1 MRYISFLFALCIV
14 AGCADNSAPSN
25 AERVELPLQCDEKQI
40 TCSGLYK
47 NTQYKLTLSEPNL
60 PALEPLSFVLQAT
73 DLESEKAE
81 SVSIKGI
88 EAWFE
93 GRDMFMGEHKLSVEY
108 SSEGVMLNG
117 IIPVCV
123 TGSDMVWRLNIL
135 LQRGQEPLRAYADLR
150 SLTVHE

>member
-1 MRYISFLFALCIV
+1 M
-14 AGCADNSAPSN
+14 
-25 AERVELPLQCDEKQI
+25 
-40 TCSGLYK
+40 CSGLYK
-47 NTQYKLTLSEPNL
+47 NTQYKLTLSEPNI

-88 EAWFE
+88 EPWFE

-123 TGSDMVWRLNIL
+123 TSSDMVWRLNIL
-135 LQRGQEPLRAYADLR
+135 LQHGQEPLRAYADLR